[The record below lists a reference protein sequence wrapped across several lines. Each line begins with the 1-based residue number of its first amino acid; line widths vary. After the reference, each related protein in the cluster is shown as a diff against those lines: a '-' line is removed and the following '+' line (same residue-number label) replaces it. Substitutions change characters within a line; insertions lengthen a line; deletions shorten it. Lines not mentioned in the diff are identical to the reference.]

1 MPPIT
6 FRRKLCEDGRSHFRL
21 SIPRVLAEFLGVAP
35 DGGMVEIAVD
45 SENGRLIIT
54 KAEGE

>member
-6 FRRKLCEDGRSHFRL
+6 FRRKIYQDGAHHYRIA
-21 SIPRVLAEFLGVAP
+21 IPLVLVEFLGI
-35 DGGMVEIAVD
+35 DKKGGMVDIAVD

-54 KAEGE
+54 KAVE